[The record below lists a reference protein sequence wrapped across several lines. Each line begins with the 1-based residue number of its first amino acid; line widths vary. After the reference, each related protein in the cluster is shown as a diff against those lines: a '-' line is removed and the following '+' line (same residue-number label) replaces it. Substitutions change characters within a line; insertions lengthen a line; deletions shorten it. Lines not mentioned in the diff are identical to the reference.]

1 MPDVNR
7 GDNEAFD
14 DLKAEFLEEFN
25 EHTVTELEMFSD
37 ALERRGHAALPD
49 PEHGW
54 EGLDLTL
61 YRLIALLDE
70 AGEEEELMQYSS
82 ARYLGE
88 VVRHRF
94 GGEWSCVELNEN
106 GVPEPMLVGHEME
119 SKVPFNPFAALACLR
134 VSKEGSDIRSFIEQR
149 LKR

>member
-1 MPDVNR
+1 MTDVNR
-7 GDNEAFD
+7 EDNEAFD
-14 DLKAEFLEEFN
+14 DLKAEFLEEFI
-25 EHTVTELEMFSD
+25 EHAVTELEMFSD
-37 ALERRGHAALPD
+37 ELERRGHAALPD
-49 PEHGW
+49 PGQGW
-54 EGLDLTL
+54 EGFDRTL

-70 AGEEEELMQYSS
+70 GGEDEEPMQYSS

-94 GGEWSCVELNEN
+94 GGEWSSVELNEN

-119 SKVPFNPFAALACLR
+119 SKEPFNPFAALACLR
-134 VSKEGSDIRSFIEQR
+134 ASAERPDIRAFVEQH